1 MSMLPII
8 TRNNR
13 RGWLI
18 NNCGT
23 RGTEASK
30 PAATI
35 NKLVPILV
43 YALMPVPYPYGL
55 QLPVEL
61 INL

>member
-1 MSMLPII
+1 MLPII

-18 NNCGT
+18 NNRGT

-30 PAATI
+30 PATI

-55 QLPVEL
+55 QLSVEL

>member
-1 MSMLPII
+1 MLPII

-18 NNCGT
+18 NNRGT

-30 PAATI
+30 PAAMI

-43 YALMPVPYPYGL
+43 YALIPYPYGL

>member
-1 MSMLPII
+1 MLPII

-18 NNCGT
+18 NNRGT
-23 RGTEASK
+23 RDTEASK